1 MKKRIIIGILL
12 VAILAGSIFFLWP
25 RSFADVPQEVRSV
38 VVTFIENTLEHEM
51 VSFEFNAQD
60 PEFAA
65 IMETL
70 DQYSY
75 HMSLGTVSAFLEN
88 RISIKD
94 NNAGYWLHIDMYTEP
109 GRCGDHYGIRSGGT
123 GEVIAGDGVYRVGY
137 WGNGKALE
145 MMDAFYQMFMEE

>member
-1 MKKRIIIGILL
+1 M
-12 VAILAGSIFFLWP
+12 
-25 RSFADVPQEVRSV
+25 
-38 VVTFIENTLEHEM
+38 
-51 VSFEFNAQD
+51 
-60 PEFAA
+60 
-65 IMETL
+65 
-70 DQYSY
+70 
-75 HMSLGTVSAFLEN
+75 EN

-145 MMDAFYQMFMEE
+145 MMDAFYQMFMEEFGIEEEMITSETISSTISDEMTRDTVIAVLVASVGMLIYIR

>member
-75 HMSLGTVSAFLEN
+75 HMSLGRYPRFWKTGYPLRITTRDTGCTSICTPNRTAVGIIMGSAPVVPVK
-88 RISIKD
+88 S
-94 NNAGYWLHIDMYTEP
+94 
-109 GRCGDHYGIRSGGT
+109 
-123 GEVIAGDGVYRVGY
+123 
-137 WGNGKALE
+137 
-145 MMDAFYQMFMEE
+145 